1 MIPIMVVIFEKKSKE
16 IDVVLMLLTD
26 HHAGGDAVDVEEV
39 KPIVYEAV
47 GIPLFIRFIKQAN
60 LNIIWKTEVKCSNC
74 HDNQNEYFAWFVP

>member
-1 MIPIMVVIFEKKSKE
+1 MISIVAVMFEKKRKE

-47 GIPLFIRFIKQAN
+47 GIPLFIQLIKLAN
-60 LNIIWKTEVKCSNC
+60 FNII
-74 HDNQNEYFAWFVP
+74 